1 MNTKRNAAHKCSITA
16 LLGFCAHRNVPSGSR
31 TFLNIRTTHKIAK
44 KGQWIYTFTRKAA
57 SATGYVFLF
66 IFVQR
71 SLAGLC
77 QSQQMTHQKQCC
89 CPQVFHKMRYGSA
102 CWQFL
107 VMAYQQ
113 SLTNTLLIWLPCR
126 LCWST
131 LSSAFVI
138 PKQESHA
145 CCFASYS
152 LIVTWYY

>member
-1 MNTKRNAAHKCSITA
+1 MLHINVHLQPDT
-16 LLGFCAHRNVPSGSR
+16 LLAFCAHRNVPSGSR
-31 TFLNIRTTHKIAK
+31 TFLNITTHKIVK
-44 KGQWIYTFTRKAA
+44 KGHWIYAFTRKAA

-71 SLAGLC
+71 SLAGIC
-77 QSQQMTHQKQCC
+77 QSQQMTHQKQWH
-89 CPQVFHKMRYGSA
+89 CPQTFHKMWYGSA

-113 SLTNTLLIWLPCR
+113 SLTNTLPIWLPCR
-126 LCWST
+126 LCCCT
-131 LSSAFVI
+131 MSSAFVI

-145 CCFASYS
+145 RFFASYS